1 MKLKLILMALLM
13 SLSSVFPAYSMDK
26 EDVIIVLT
34 LIKSS
39 SQGRPRSG
47 VPISASINDGAITT
61 ESVTYS
67 GTVTVTI
74 VDDEDNTVVQTVD
87 HITAGSSFTTSAS
100 NLDDGT
106 YTIFY
111 TLDGNIVYSGEFEKN
126 SLPRTCE

>member
-1 MKLKLILMALLM
+1 MKFKFILMALLM

-47 VPISASINDGAITT
+47 VPISASINNGIITT

-67 GTVTVTI
+67 GTLTVTI

-126 SLPRTCE
+126 SLPRTRE

>member
-1 MKLKLILMALLM
+1 MNVKVIFLALIM
-13 SLSSVFPAYSMDK
+13 SMSAVLPSYSMDD
-26 EDVIIVLT
+26 ENVVIILRDANSGE
-34 LIKSS
+34 L
-39 SQGRPRSG
+39 QRPRTG
-47 VPISASINDGAITT
+47 VPISASINDGVITT

-126 SLPRTCE
+126 SLPRTRE

>member
-1 MKLKLILMALLM
+1 M

-47 VPISASINDGAITT
+47 VPISASINDGVITT

-126 SLPRTCE
+126 SLPRTRE

>member
-1 MKLKLILMALLM
+1 MKFKFILMALLM

-47 VPISASINDGAITT
+47 VPISASINDGVITT

>member
-1 MKLKLILMALLM
+1 MKFKFILMALLM

-47 VPISASINDGAITT
+47 VPISASINDGVITT

-126 SLPRTCE
+126 SLPRTRE